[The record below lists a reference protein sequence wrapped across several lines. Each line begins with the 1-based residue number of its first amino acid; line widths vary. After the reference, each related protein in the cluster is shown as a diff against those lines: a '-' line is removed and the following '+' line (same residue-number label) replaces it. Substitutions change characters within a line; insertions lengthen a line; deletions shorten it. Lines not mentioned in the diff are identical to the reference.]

1 MEPDPAARLL
11 TVVEAVA
18 ARADEARAR
27 LDDLTARL
35 DELSDGRPAQPSSPP
50 DPADPIRLAAI
61 ELAVSGS
68 DRAETTVRLHDRF
81 PGADLDPVLD
91 DVFGRTEGTVPSVRF
106 SRAACC

>member
-1 MEPDPAARLL
+1 MEPDPTARLM

-27 LDDLTARL
+27 LDDLAARM
-35 DELSDGRPAQPSSPP
+35 DELSDARPAHPSSRPE
-50 DPADPIRLAAI
+50 PADPIRLAAI

-68 DRAETTVRLHDRF
+68 DRAATTMRLHDRF

-91 DVFGRTEGTVPSVRF
+91 DVFGATGGTVP
-106 SRAACC
+106 

>member
-1 MEPDPAARLL
+1 MEPDPTARLL

-27 LDDLTARL
+27 LDDLTARM
-35 DELSDGRPAQPSSPP
+35 DELGDGHHPPASSRP

-68 DRAETTVRLHDRF
+68 DRAETTMRLHHRF
-81 PGADLDPVLD
+81 PDADLDPILD
-91 DVFGRTEGTVPSVRF
+91 DVFGATPGTVP
-106 SRAACC
+106 